1 MNSRGVGHLRKMA
14 SEHQSP
20 VAYTLK
26 LDEILIP
33 INELLGKK
41 IKIQFL
47 NAIHCVHCG
56 RKTSKSFGQGFCYPC
71 FTKLAQCD
79 SCIVKPEQC
88 HHHLGT
94 CREPQWGEEHCMI
107 EHIVYLANSSGLKV
121 GITRHTQIPTR
132 WIDQGATQAIPMM
145 RVATRRQSGLAEMIF
160 KQHVA
165 DKTHWQKMLKAQSDN
180 IDMLAERD
188 RLLTECQTD
197 IAALQQQ
204 FGLQAIQPLNE
215 SQAVA
220 IEFPV
225 VEYPVK
231 VSSFNLDKTPLV
243 EGVLLGVK
251 GQYLIL
257 DAGVINIR
265 TYTGYQV
272 EFYSE

>member
-1 MNSRGVGHLRKMA
+1 MNHRGVGHLSKLKTA
-14 SEHQSP
+14 LAQP
-20 VAYTLK
+20 VQYTLD
-26 LDEILIP
+26 LEGELIDM
-33 INELLGKK
+33 NALLGKQ
-41 IKIQFL
+41 IKLVYL

-56 RKTSKSFGQGFCYPC
+56 RKTNKSFGQGYCYPC
-71 FTKLAQCD
+71 FTRLAQCD

-94 CREPQWGEEHCMI
+94 CREPQWGDAHCMI

-188 RLLTECQTD
+188 RLLAACKND

-204 FGLQAIQPLNE
+204 FGLQAIQPLNK
-215 SQAVA
+215 SQAVV

-231 VSSFNLDKTPLV
+231 VSAFNLDKTPVV

-265 TYTGYQV
+265 TFTGYQV
-272 EFYSE
+272 EFYSA